1 MRSWL
6 LFLSLSFILFS
17 CGQKE
22 NEKLIPRKKLVP
34 LLIDMHIADALAMN
48 HTINDQFKDLD
59 SSRIYSSV
67 LKKHGYSKEELLNS
81 MDYYSSRPE
90 KITSIYDEVFSEL
103 SLKAE
108 EAKATRNKYHASN
121 TDIIWK
127 SEKPRYIITGK
138 KSQYPPPFEFPLDSA
153 GIYVLN
159 ASVKIT
165 DEDSSLNPRITA
177 YFFSQDNDVPQHR
190 LYFDKTPLPKSR
202 YTREYILVQK
212 CIDSSFTHMRIII
225 PEYDNEDTAF
235 YKQTEIYNLRVG
247 RLKNEEK

>member
-6 LFLSLSFILFS
+6 LFLFLVIIFVS

-22 NEKLIPRKKLVP
+22 NERLIPRKDLIP
-34 LLIDMHIADALAMN
+34 LLIDMHIADAIAMN
-48 HTINDQFKDLD
+48 HTINNQFKDLD

-67 LKKHGYSKEELLNS
+67 IKKHGYSKEELLS
-81 MDYYSSRPE
+81 TMKYYSSRPK

-103 SLKAE
+103 SIRAE
-108 EAKATRNKYHASN
+108 EAKSARNKYNTSN
-121 TDIIWK
+121 LDIIWK
-127 SEKPRYIITGK
+127 PEESRYIITGK
-138 KSQYPPPFEFPLDSA
+138 ESQYPKAFEFPIDSA
-153 GIYVLN
+153 GIFVIN

-177 YFFSQDNDVPQHR
+177 YFFSQENDALQHR
-190 LYFDKTPLPKSR
+190 LYFDETPLPKSR
-202 YTREYILVQK
+202 YAREYTLVQK
-212 CIDSSFTHMRIII
+212 CIDPSFTHMKIII

-235 YKQTEIYNLRVG
+235 YKRTEIYNLRVG